1 MHAAIQLRTTNRSK
15 APTTWLALAAMC
27 LAAPACGG
35 GSSSSSGASGQSIC
49 TDSATPPGAAQV
61 GANQLVIQDCPK
73 LADVDFTGRAEIRKY
88 YNGLY
93 FTQPRARSLYEQAS
107 DGLILKRGGVVA
119 TVKMTSHPGLFPL
132 LSGARPFYIEAQA
145 ATSSNHPDNFPA
157 IWLMPIEH
165 NLRLEDV
172 YPPDPKRFERWFE
185 LDIDEGGFG
194 PGSHHTAISWSGIH
208 PNYKKVQ
215 NPNPTSRVPL
225 DRTQPNVFGVSY
237 DPATLTVRWWVN
249 GQQMLEA
256 GPPAVP
262 AIARRQNFYL
272 IVSAQSHKNI
282 SDYHLKFMGVR
293 AYVGAAARASD
304 STANPIDSPQPKGA
318 R

>member
-1 MHAAIQLRTTNRSK
+1 MHTHIQLSRT
-15 APTTWLALAAMC
+15 AMALAAVC

-35 GSSSSSGASGQSIC
+35 GSSNGGEGGGANNPAPTSRIC
-49 TDSATPPGAAQV
+49 TDATVPAGAAQV
-61 GANQLVIQDCPK
+61 GAQQLLFRDCPQI
-73 LADVDFTGRAEIRKY
+73 AEVDFTGRANNRKY

-93 FTQPRARSLYEQAS
+93 FTRPRPRSLYDQAG

-119 TVKMTSHPGLFPL
+119 TVKMTSYPGQFPL
-132 LSGARPFYIEAQA
+132 LSGARPFYIEVQA
-145 ATSSNHPDNFPA
+145 STSSNHRDNFPA

-165 NLRLEDV
+165 NLRMEDV
-172 YPPDPKRFERWFE
+172 YPPDPKSFERWFE

-194 PGSHHTAISWSGIH
+194 PGGHHTAISWSGIH

-215 NPNPTSRVPL
+215 NPNPTSKVPL

-237 DPATLTVRWWVN
+237 DPSTLTVKWWLN
-249 GQQMLEA
+249 GKQVLEA

-262 AIARRQNFYL
+262 EIARQQNFYL

-282 SDYHLKFMGVR
+282 SDYHMTFMGVR
-293 AYVGAAARASD
+293 AYAGNA
-304 STANPIDSPQPKGA
+304 PQ
-318 R
+318 

>member
-1 MHAAIQLRTTNRSK
+1 MRTQIHTRTTPQTK
-15 APTTWLALAAMC
+15 APTAWLALAAVC

-35 GSSSSSGASGQSIC
+35 GSSSSSGASGQMIC
-49 TDSATPPGAAQV
+49 TDSSTPPGAAQV
-61 GANQLVIQDCPK
+61 GAHQLVILDCPK
-73 LADVDFTGRAEIRKY
+73 IEDVDFTGRAEIRKY

-93 FTQPRARSLYEQAS
+93 FTQPRARSLYEQAP

-119 TVKMTSHPGLFPL
+119 TVKMTSYPGQFPL
-132 LSGARPFYIEAQA
+132 LSGARPFYIEAQTT
-145 ATSSNHPDNFPA
+145 TSSNHPDNFPA

-172 YPPDPKRFERWFE
+172 YPPDPKGFERWFE

-194 PGSHHTAISWSGIH
+194 PGSHHTAISWFGKW
-208 PNYKKVQ
+208 PNYKKIQ
-215 NPNPTSRVPL
+215 NPNPTSKVPL

-249 GQQMLEA
+249 GQQVLEA

-262 AIARRQNFYL
+262 EVARRQNFYL
-272 IVSAQSHKNI
+272 IVSAQSHRNI
-282 SDYHLKFMGVR
+282 SDYHMKLMGVR
-293 AYVGAAARASD
+293 AYVGSAARAG
-304 STANPIDSPQPKGA
+304 TADPIDSPPPKGE

>member
-1 MHAAIQLRTTNRSK
+1 
-15 APTTWLALAAMC
+15 
-27 LAAPACGG
+27 
-35 GSSSSSGASGQSIC
+35 
-49 TDSATPPGAAQV
+49 
-61 GANQLVIQDCPK
+61 
-73 LADVDFTGRAEIRKY
+73 VDFTGRADVRKY

-93 FTQPRARSLYEQAS
+93 FTQPRARSLYEQAP

-119 TVKMTSHPGLFPL
+119 TVKMTSQPGLFPL
-132 LSGARPFYIEAQA
+132 LSGSQPFYIEAQV
-145 ATSSNHPDNFPA
+145 ATSSNDPDNFPA

-165 NLRLEDV
+165 NPRLEDV
-172 YPPDPKRFERWFE
+172 YPPDPKGFERWFE

-194 PGSHHTAISWSGIH
+194 PGSHHTAISWSGKW
-208 PNYKKVQ
+208 PNYKKIQ

-249 GQQMLEA
+249 GQQVLEA

-262 AIARRQNFYL
+262 EVARRQNFYL
-272 IVSAQSHKNI
+272 IVSAQSHRNI
-282 SDYHLKFMGVR
+282 SDYQMKFMGVR
-293 AYVGAAARASD
+293 AYVGAAARASAG
-304 STANPIDSPQPKGA
+304 TADPIDSPEPKGA